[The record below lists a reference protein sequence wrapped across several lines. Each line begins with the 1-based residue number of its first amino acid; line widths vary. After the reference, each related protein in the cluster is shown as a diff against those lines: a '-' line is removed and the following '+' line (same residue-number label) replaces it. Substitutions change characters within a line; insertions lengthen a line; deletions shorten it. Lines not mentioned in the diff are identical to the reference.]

1 MLFSPFFFRYQTLAT
16 ATDDA
21 KQDNDAMS
29 MSGKRIIADW
39 VLGLGEYIMEEKF
52 DVIHRNTMLFFF
64 QVNTLLKFKSFQVA
78 LQKIRHVKLWS

>member
-1 MLFSPFFFRYQTLAT
+1 MAT

-39 VLGLGEYIMEEKF
+39 VLGLGEYI
-52 DVIHRNTMLFFF
+52 IWRRNLM
-64 QVNTLLKFKSFQVA
+64 SFTD
-78 LQKIRHVKLWS
+78 IPC